1 MGGIT
6 TPTLAAAVAS
16 EGGLGMIAAAGLPA
30 DMVVAQLRDAL
41 DLASDGAPIGVNFV
55 MPFLDERALQE
66 AAAIAHVVECFYGDP
81 HPAIVER
88 IHNGGALATRQI
100 GSLDEARAAA
110 DAGCDLIVV
119 QGREAGGH
127 VRGTTPL
134 GTLLRDVRNATQ
146 IPLVAAGG
154 IGSGAAMAAALLGGA
169 DAVRVGTRFVATV
182 EADVHHDYAAAL
194 VAAGADDTILTEAF
208 SLGWPNAP
216 HRVLRRCVDTSDLE
230 PTQRSPSPPTRD
242 FLRRRRHRR
251 ALRRRVRRRR
261 HRRGPSRAGDTRPHA
276 RGRVGAPRCPGQPMI
291 RTIDGFHQD
300 EAGDWVAQ
308 LSCLHNQHV
317 RHSPPFQERPWVVSE
332 EGRVE
337 HLGAQLECPLCD
349 RLELPDGLAVARTAG
364 PFDAETLPPALQR
377 KHLVAER
384 TWGLLRVLEGAVV
397 FAIETTPPT
406 SRRIG
411 HEEEQPIPPGIPHLV
426 RVDEP
431 MRLAVDFLVKPR
443 V

>member
-1 MGGIT
+1 MTLPSTAFTALVGCRVPIQQAGMGGIT

-16 EGGLGMIAAAGLPA
+16 EGGLGMIAASGLPA

-41 DLASDGAPIGVNFV
+41 DLASDGARIGVNFL
-55 MPFLDERALQE
+55 MPFLDERALEE

-88 IHNGGALATRQI
+88 IHTGGALATWQI

-242 FLRRRRHRR
+242 FSGDVATA
-251 ALRRRVRRRR
+251 ALY
-261 HRRGPSRAGDTRPHA
+261 AGESVADVTGVVPAAQVIRDLMREAESALHDA
-276 RGRVGAPRCPGQPMI
+276 RGNR
-291 RTIDGFHQD
+291 
-300 EAGDWVAQ
+300 
-308 LSCLHNQHV
+308 
-317 RHSPPFQERPWVVSE
+317 
-332 EGRVE
+332 
-337 HLGAQLECPLCD
+337 
-349 RLELPDGLAVARTAG
+349 
-364 PFDAETLPPALQR
+364 
-377 KHLVAER
+377 
-384 TWGLLRVLEGAVV
+384 
-397 FAIETTPPT
+397 
-406 SRRIG
+406 
-411 HEEEQPIPPGIPHLV
+411 
-426 RVDEP
+426 
-431 MRLAVDFLVKPR
+431 
-443 V
+443 